1 MDYTAILSRL
11 EALFNGNSGVY
22 LIAAIG
28 VFGIIGA
35 HFIRMRSTNSG
46 KVSKSKSYRHVVI
59 APYVEDEFADPATAM
74 MPRLPS
80 NAK

>member
-11 EALFNGNSGVY
+11 ESLFSGDSGGF

-28 VFGIIGA
+28 ACGIIGA
-35 HFIRMRSTNSG
+35 HFVRMRSTNSG
-46 KVSKSKSYRHVVI
+46 KVSKSKTYRHVVI
-59 APYVEDEFADPATAM
+59 APYVEDEFANPERAM
-74 MPRLPS
+74 MPRFPA